1 MNFDKRMVLSIQKSV
16 WSIATSLCLFTGA
29 LVAGDREDGEKAA
42 KNQIERKDQIP
53 VTTFEKASDAYLEGY
68 IQALVDMHYYEFQVI
83 VVVHDHKVY
92 LGNLPHNA
100 LLSNSIVAFVQDV
113 PGVASVEVKDHMTD
127 EEIAMKL
134 KTRDQPKVEGI
145 WFPQMTVLFPPL
157 IANPR
162 EPMYYV
168 AYRWGDKVVGRKAI
182 AVALGDEFPI
192 FRWRDVFRWHGDL
205 QSGISAGI
213 WALFNFQHIDHSR
226 GDACELFNT
235 DYMLGIPLSYAV
247 DRWSFRL
254 MPYHISSHLGDEFLC
269 NRKITSRCNPSFEAL
284 EFVTQYQVNRQVR
297 LYAGPGIVF
306 HSDDSFKIK
315 PFYVLYGTE
324 IRAGGT
330 KLSYHRL
337 YGTPFLA
344 IFINNWQQRHWGF
357 DMTVK
362 AGYEFSKLQ
371 GIGRKMRLFASYHN
385 GYSWEGQFFNKHT
398 QYGEF
403 GLSWGF

>member
-1 MNFDKRMVLSIQKSV
+1 MQFDRRIVLSFRKTTG
-16 WSIATSLCLFTGA
+16 ALLASLCLFTGS
-29 LVAGDREDGEKAA
+29 LKAGDREDGEQAA
-42 KNQIERKDQIP
+42 KNYVERKEQIP
-53 VTTFEKASDAYLEGY
+53 NSAFEKASDAYLEGY
-68 IQALVDMHYYEFQVI
+68 IQALVDMHYYEYEVI

-100 LLSNSIVAFVQDV
+100 LISNSIIAFVQDV
-113 PGVASVEVKDHMTD
+113 PSVTSVEVKNHNTF
-127 EEIAMKL
+127 EEMAMKL
-134 KTRDQPKVEGI
+134 KNREQPRVEGI

-157 IANPR
+157 IADPR

-168 AYRWGDKVVGRKAI
+168 AYRWGDKVVGRKSVS
-182 AVALGDEFPI
+182 VALGDEFPI

-205 QSGISAGI
+205 QIGISAGV
-213 WALFNFQHIDHSR
+213 WALFNFKNVDHSR

-235 DYMLGIPLSYAV
+235 DYLLGIPLSYAI
-247 DRWSFRL
+247 DRWAFRL

-269 NRKITSRCNPSFEAL
+269 NRKITERINPSFEAL
-284 EFVTQYQVNRQVR
+284 EFVAQYQVNRQVR
-297 LYAGPGIVF
+297 LYAGPGIVL
-306 HSDDSFKIK
+306 HSDESFSMKT
-315 PFYVLYGTE
+315 FYILYGAE
-324 IRAGGT
+324 IRAFGS

-344 IFINNWQQRHWGF
+344 IFINNWQVRSWGF
-357 DMTVK
+357 DSTIK

-371 GIGRKMRLFASYHN
+371 GIGRKMRLFAAYHN
-385 GYSWEGQFFNKHT
+385 GYSWEGMFFKKHV